1 MLALYTNTCYYK
13 QMRKYIFSIFLLTIY
28 FNNVNTAEA
37 GILDD
42 TLFKIKGLFS
52 SSSKDNQNKGLEA
65 SQEFAL
71 KANYRNS
78 NTALA
83 QSNTL
88 QSVPTTSNLIPNTT
102 ASSLTIKKQSST
114 TSNDEI
120 FLEAEVGP
128 MRTSTEEELI
138 DSENIQVYEVKSGD
152 TLSSIAKIYNV
163 SKNTIAWANDIK
175 NGKAKEG
182 DILLILPI
190 SGIKHT
196 VKKGDSIKSLAKKYS
211 AENIDILEFNN
222 IKEDTLLVVGE
233 DIIIPDGKMNFDAP
247 TSAKKMETKKKT
259 KRIYA
264 SAGIGYFVR
273 PIIGGIKTQGIHGQN
288 AVDIGAPVG
297 TPILASAGGT
307 ILVGKNSGYNGG
319 YGRMIIVS
327 HPNGT
332 QTVYGHMNS
341 VYVNAGQTVSQG
353 EQIGESGN
361 SGKST
366 GPHLHFEVRGA
377 ENPF

>member
-1 MLALYTNTCYYK
+1 MLF
-13 QMRKYIFSIFLLTIY
+13 RS
-28 FNNVNTAEA
+28 
-37 GILDD
+37 
-42 TLFKIKGLFS
+42 
-52 SSSKDNQNKGLEA
+52 
-65 SQEFAL
+65 
-71 KANYRNS
+71 
-78 NTALA
+78 
-83 QSNTL
+83 
-88 QSVPTTSNLIPNTT
+88 
-102 ASSLTIKKQSST
+102 
-114 TSNDEI
+114 
-120 FLEAEVGP
+120 
-128 MRTSTEEELI
+128 
-138 DSENIQVYEVKSGD
+138 
-152 TLSSIAKIYNV
+152 
-163 SKNTIAWANDIK
+163 
-175 NGKAKEG
+175 
-182 DILLILPI
+182 
-190 SGIKHT
+190 
-196 VKKGDSIKSLAKKYS
+196 
-211 AENIDILEFNN
+211 
-222 IKEDTLLVVGE
+222 
-233 DIIIPDGKMNFDAP
+233 
-247 TSAKKMETKKKT
+247 TKKKT

>member
-1 MLALYTNTCYYK
+1 
-13 QMRKYIFSIFLLTIY
+13 MRKYIFSIFLLTIY
-28 FNNVNTAEA
+28 FNNVNPASA

-42 TLFKIKGLFS
+42 TLFKIRGLFN
-52 SSSKDNQNKGLEA
+52 SSSKDNQNKGLEV

-78 NTALA
+78 NISLA
-83 QSNTL
+83 QNNTL
-88 QSVPTTSNLIPNTT
+88 QSTPTTNNLISNTT
-102 ASSLTIKKQSST
+102 TNSLTIKKQSNT
-114 TSNDEI
+114 ISNNEI

-247 TSAKKMETKKKT
+247 TTAKKTETKKKT

-273 PIIGGIKTQGIHGQN
+273 PIIGGIKTQGIHGHN
-288 AVDIGAPVG
+288 GVDIGAPIG
-297 TPILASAGGT
+297 TPLLAAAAGT
-307 ILVGKNSGYNGG
+307 VLVAKGSGYSGG
-319 YGRMIIVS
+319 YGKMVIIS
-327 HPNGT
+327 HDNGT

-341 VYVNAGQTVSQG
+341 VYVSTGQSVSQG